1 MDDLNLSHATPAI
14 SGEDGHARV
23 DQDGW
28 LALAQS
34 EDSEHYF
41 SAWLM
46 LQSARLRSCRGGLVL
61 AETAADETFAAA
73 AVWPE
78 SRGVSEALLD
88 VARSALDEGEA
99 IVVDLYQEYGGQME
113 VLMDSVALAF
123 PLKIQQR
130 VVCVAAL
137 ELGDKQQQDLELV
150 MRQLQWGASWLES
163 FFLRDQLSQ
172 DESTLERLVSAL
184 YLTATVAKEPT
195 AKQAMTSLVTEL
207 ATRLACERVSC
218 GFKSGRHVKLAS
230 MSHSGQFGRQM
241 NLVNAIGRAMDEALH
256 QNMIVNYPEPEGNGV
271 ITHNH
276 AQLAGLQNGGA
287 ILSVPLVAKGE
298 NIGALC
304 LESAEAARFDDETVQ
319 MCDSIASMVA
329 PILQDKRQNDRWIV
343 TKLKD
348 AFLRQL
354 GRLFGPRYLGRK
366 FFVLLLA
373 GVIWG
378 LYVAQ
383 GDFKITADA
392 VLEGAEQRAVVTPYD
407 GFVESSIRR
416 VGDTVK
422 QGELLATLDDTDLRL
437 DLVERSSERAQAQSQ
452 YDQATAEYSR
462 AKAKIYAAKIA
473 QADARIALLREKLKR
488 TQLVSPLDGIIVK
501 GDLSQSLGAAISRGE
516 PLFEISSLNAY
527 RVNLLVDERD
537 IRFIKLGQEVDIIL
551 SALPDQRIVVQVTSI
566 TPVTRAA
573 KGRNFFKVEA
583 RLTDEQGVLRP
594 GMEGV
599 SKIHIEQRRYAWIWT
614 RELINWIKL
623 WSWRWME

>member
-1 MDDLNLSHATPAI
+1 M
-14 SGEDGHARV
+14 
-23 DQDGW
+23 
-28 LALAQS
+28 
-34 EDSEHYF
+34 
-41 SAWLM
+41 
-46 LQSARLRSCRGGLVL
+46 
-61 AETAADETFAAA
+61 
-73 AVWPE
+73 
-78 SRGVSEALLD
+78 
-88 VARSALDEGEA
+88 
-99 IVVDLYQEYGGQME
+99 
-113 VLMDSVALAF
+113 
-123 PLKIQQR
+123 
-130 VVCVAAL
+130 
-137 ELGDKQQQDLELV
+137 
-150 MRQLQWGASWLES
+150 
-163 FFLRDQLSQ
+163 
-172 DESTLERLVSAL
+172 
-184 YLTATVAKEPT
+184 
-195 AKQAMTSLVTEL
+195 
-207 ATRLACERVSC
+207 
-218 GFKSGRHVKLAS
+218 
-230 MSHSGQFGRQM
+230 
-241 NLVNAIGRAMDEALH
+241 
-256 QNMIVNYPEPEGNGV
+256 
-271 ITHNH
+271 
-276 AQLAGLQNGGA
+276 
-287 ILSVPLVAKGE
+287 
-298 NIGALC
+298 
-304 LESAEAARFDDETVQ
+304 
-319 MCDSIASMVA
+319 
-329 PILQDKRQNDRWIV
+329 
-343 TKLKD
+343 
-348 AFLRQL
+348 
-354 GRLFGPRYLGRK
+354 
-366 FFVLLLA
+366 
-373 GVIWG
+373 
-378 LYVAQ
+378 
-383 GDFKITADA
+383 
-392 VLEGAEQRAVVTPYD
+392 VTPYD